1 MDFTSLPTG
10 MAPIYLNC
18 RFLALLFFSSSDK
31 ITKPI
36 FTWASQSRCLHL
48 IYDPKRCQAQGE
60 MVENKPP
67 VNRYTCQQRRPG
79 GYCPEQ
85 SWRWP
90 FCEFSFPFIT
100 VQLGSDF
107 AIPMNSIELSVNSP
121 QQMHHNEEQVNATDF
136 VLTSGYI
143 QPLFR
148 GKKP

>member
-1 MDFTSLPTG
+1 
-10 MAPIYLNC
+10 
-18 RFLALLFFSSSDK
+18 
-31 ITKPI
+31 
-36 FTWASQSRCLHL
+36 
-48 IYDPKRCQAQGE
+48 

-67 VNRYTCQQRRPG
+67 VNRYTCQQRG

-121 QQMHHNEEQVNATDF
+121 QQMHHNEEQVKSTDF

-148 GKKP
+148 GRMKPSQYLLLLLSLLWTEGEWTKKPFIVAILIVSHLVTD